1 MRWLALDIGS
11 RRVGV
16 AVCDAEER
24 LASVLPALAYAGP
37 ARLAAAIA
45 DLVRARDAEGVVV
58 GVPVTRGGQGPGER
72 RVFAVVASL
81 RQHLEVPVETFD
93 ESGTT
98 AAARALLA
106 EAGVPHRRWSD
117 LVDSTAARLILE
129 GFLESLHARRSDR

>member
-1 MRWLALDIGS
+1 MRWLAFDIGS

-24 LASVLPALAYAGP
+24 LASVLPALAYTGP
-37 ARLAAAIA
+37 ARLATVIA

-58 GVPVTRGGQGPGER
+58 GVPVTRGGHGPGER
-72 RVFAVVASL
+72 RVSTVVASL

-106 EAGVPHRRWSD
+106 EAGVPYRRWSD
-117 LVDSTAARLILE
+117 LVDSMAARLILE
-129 GFLESLHARRSDR
+129 GFLESLHARRSHR